1 MVRTKEERRNL
12 VEQYKSSGQT
22 QRAFAENNGVKL
34 KTFWSLRKGT
44 CGLLAVI
51 ENKMQRSARLTAKQL
66 KTGRNFYRGILKL
79 HRSSHRANGLLI
91 KMKSI
96 RY

>member
-12 VEQYKSSGQT
+12 LKQYKSSGQA

-34 KTFWSLRKGT
+34 KTFWSLRKET

-51 ENKMQRSARLTAKQL
+51 ENKIQL
-66 KTGRNFYRGILKL
+66 NAL
-79 HRSSHRANGLLI
+79 
-91 KMKSI
+91 
-96 RY
+96 

>member
-34 KTFWSLRKGT
+34 KTFWAFAKEH
-44 CGLLAVI
+44 ADFW
-51 ENKMQRSARLTAKQL
+51 RL
-66 KTGRNFYRGILKL
+66 
-79 HRSSHRANGLLI
+79 
-91 KMKSI
+91 
-96 RY
+96 